1 MKRKQRTKEE
11 RNEIYW
17 RMSRD
22 YKSGKLRNLSNNQIA
37 QVYDVTPPVVADW
50 LKKIKSNQ
58 DRAGNPIMESVD
70 GTKFVKGAGWSAN
83 RIIVYPVPSD
93 WHSIYAV
100 TSKNI
105 LTGESIKDVYDKCSA
120 DLKMILWRLLSFEI
134 MENVDPDKF
143 YYPQKRLSDEIAGQ
157 SIHLKISPGA
167 YDVWANIPKTGT
179 TSKSNWAVETV
190 IKPFFLHIGLI

>member
-22 YKSGKLRNLSNNQIA
+22 YKTGKLKNLSNNQIA
-37 QVYDVTPPVVADW
+37 QIYDVTPPVVADW
-50 LKKIKSNQ
+50 LKKIKNNQ

-70 GTKFVKGAGWSAN
+70 GAKFVKGAGWSAN
-83 RIIVYPVPSD
+83 RIIIYPVPSD
-93 WHSIYAV
+93 WHSIYVV

-105 LTGESIKDVYDKCSA
+105 LTGESIKDVYDKCTV
-120 DLKMILWRLLSFEI
+120 DQKMILWKLLSFEI
-134 MENVDPDKF
+134 TESIDPDNF

-157 SIHLKISPGA
+157 SMSFKISPDA
-167 YDVWANIPKTGT
+167 YKIWASIPKTGT
-179 TSKSNWAVETV
+179 TSKSNWVMETV